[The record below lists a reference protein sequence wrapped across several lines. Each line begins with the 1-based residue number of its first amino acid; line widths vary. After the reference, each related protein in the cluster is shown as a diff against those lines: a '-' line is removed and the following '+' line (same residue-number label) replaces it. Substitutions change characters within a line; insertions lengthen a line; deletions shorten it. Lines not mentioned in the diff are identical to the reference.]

1 MTERLT
7 NLTLDD
13 VKLHL
18 RVEHD
23 DEDLLI
29 QSLTNAALSE
39 IERYIG
45 ADLIVT
51 ELPADLALAVCDLV
65 AWAYDHRADEDAKPG
80 LTPAAARICARHR
93 KVAIS

>member
-13 VKLHL
+13 VKMHL
-18 RVEHD
+18 RVTHD

-29 QSLTNAALSE
+29 QSLTHAAMNE

-45 ADLIVT
+45 ADLPDP
-51 ELPADLALAVCDLV
+51 LPADLALAVMDQV

-93 KVAIS
+93 KVAI